1 MKSSKVI
8 GYIGAV
14 TLGGLGVATAVT
26 NPSPPNYEAYAVQR
40 LTEYIKSEVCTKAP
54 KAFGDFLRSNCT
66 SLVDSTQPGIGR
78 IITANTRRQN
88 YIFFSIYTTDLS
100 VSSMIPSYHFETVGA
115 LQNFYTYKAQER

>member
-14 TLGGLGVATAVT
+14 TLGGLGVAMALA

-40 LTEYIKSEVCTKAP
+40 LT
-54 KAFGDFLRSNCT
+54 
-66 SLVDSTQPGIGR
+66 
-78 IITANTRRQN
+78 ANTRQQN
-88 YIFFSIYTTDLS
+88 FIFFSIYTTDLS